1 MHIYRVRYMRYIY
14 ICLYPLVALSRFLHN
29 GIEAN
34 VQFAFSVLQRHVDL
48 SKVKIILR
56 TSFPITFRQEHALAL
71 AMETKTFKLKKKKKN
86 TKTWITLD
94 RANRSKRISEI
105 IGNSSQYCRIERKGG
120 TSISH
125 FETTKRIDATFPCG
139 QYTYIYYGCV
149 CNILPV

>member
-34 VQFAFSVLQRHVDL
+34 VQFTVSVLQRHVDL

-71 AMETKTFKLKKKKKN
+71 AMETKTFKLKKKKRIQKRGSHL
-86 TKTWITLD
+86 IEPIG
-94 RANRSKRISEI
+94 ANEFLKF
-105 IGNSSQYCRIERKGG
+105 GNSSQCCRIERKGG

-125 FETTKRIDATFPCG
+125 FETTKRTDAIFPCG